1 MQQELLATMMSSPCM
16 TCTVSKNTSK
26 PKQKSHYLAFSVK
39 GHTGDDLE
47 EYDDNKDYKTGSDDA
62 NVDKNYDYV
71 ADEAEG
77 DYNDEKKTP
86 TTKKP
91 TTTTITT
98 KSTTSVRTTTWSYVG
113 DVEDVDDHVRKRK
126 KQSEEKGYLDICT
139 QRIDTMAVIRSEL
152 FVFIGTQMWRFSQR
166 GVLRF

>member
-1 MQQELLATMMSSPCM
+1 M
-16 TCTVSKNTSK
+16 
-26 PKQKSHYLAFSVK
+26 
-39 GHTGDDLE
+39 
-47 EYDDNKDYKTGSDDA
+47 
-62 NVDKNYDYV
+62 

-98 KSTTSVRTTTWSYVG
+98 TSTTSVRTTTWSYVG

-126 KQSEEKGYLDICT
+126 KQSEEKGHLDICT